1 MDSQSI
7 TKKKRDANI
16 ELLRIVAMLMII
28 TLHFNNQSK
37 ALLELGEPAS
47 SVQIFATILEA
58 IAITGVNVYVLISGY
73 YLSSSK
79 VKFSKILLLILQVY
93 FYTLLISG
101 AMMFVGAYSVK
112 PEDKLDRALRY
123 LFPISSEHYWFVTA
137 YVIMYVLAPVMNAAV
152 NTLKRKQLKTVI
164 IGLLTWFC
172 FIKSIVPAKFGTDRM
187 GYDFGWFI
195 CLYLIAAYIRK
206 YNVVL
211 FRDAKR
217 SALVYLVSVI
227 VIAAIGFIFYKIN
240 FDTTTRIYSEEIGD
254 YIYKGKFQYYAGVP
268 CHYNFFFAL
277 TGALGLFS
285 VFRFLRLKENLFAE
299 VIRIIAPYTLG
310 VYLLHM
316 HFEIADRWVEWI
328 EQIIGETPLDN
339 VLTFFIH
346 LVISVL
352 MVFFAGIFVDWIR
365 KYIFNFIG
373 RVLGDTGLFRL
384 IKRVD
389 DDLC

>member
-28 TLHFNNQSK
+28 TLHFNIHSK

-47 SVQIFATILEA
+47 SVQIFATVLEA

-79 VKFSKILLLILQVY
+79 VRLSKVLLLILQVY

-172 FIKSIVPAKFGTDRM
+172 FIKSIVPVKFGTDRM

-206 YNVVL
+206 YDIVL
-211 FRDAKR
+211 FRDVKK
-217 SALVYLVSVI
+217 SALVYLISVV
-227 VIAAIGFIFYKIN
+227 VIAAFSLVFYKIN
-240 FDTTTRIYSEEIGD
+240 FDTGN
-254 YIYKGKFQYYAGVP
+254 FNYYAEVP

-285 VFRFLRLKENLFAE
+285 VFRFMRLKENLLAD

-328 EQIIGETPLDN
+328 EHIIGETPLDN

-346 LVISVL
+346 LVVSVL
-352 MVFFAGIFVDWIR
+352 IVFFAGIFVDWIR
-365 KYIFNFIG
+365 KYIFNFFG
-373 RVLGDTGLFRL
+373 RVLGDTRLFRL

>member
-28 TLHFNNQSK
+28 TLHFNIHSK
-37 ALLELGEPAS
+37 ALLVLGEPAS
-47 SVQIFATILEA
+47 NVQIFATVLEA

-79 VKFSKILLLILQVY
+79 VRLSKVLLLILQVY

-152 NTLKRKQLKTVI
+152 NTLERKQLKTVI

-172 FIKSIVPAKFGTDRM
+172 FIKSIVPVKFGTDRM

-206 YNVVL
+206 YNIVL
-211 FRDAKR
+211 FRDAKK
-217 SALVYLVSVI
+217 SALVYLISVV
-227 VIAAIGFIFYKIN
+227 VIAAFSLAFYKIN
-240 FDTTTRIYSEEIGD
+240 FDTGN
-254 YIYKGKFQYYAGVP
+254 FNYYAEVP

-285 VFRFLRLKENLFAE
+285 VFRFMRLKENLLAE

-339 VLTFFIH
+339 VLMFFIH
-346 LVISVL
+346 LVVSVL
-352 MVFFAGIFVDWIR
+352 IVFFAGIFVDWIR
-365 KYIFNFIG
+365 KYIFNFFG
-373 RVLGDTGLFRL
+373 RVLGDTRLFRF

>member
-37 ALLELGEPAS
+37 ALLVLGEPAS
-47 SVQIFATILEA
+47 GVQIFATILEA

-79 VKFSKILLLILQVY
+79 VRLSKVLLLILQVY

-101 AMMFVGAYSVK
+101 AMMLVGAYTVK
-112 PEDKLDRALRY
+112 PDDTLDRMLKY

-137 YVIMYVLAPVMNAAV
+137 YVIMYLLAPVMNAAV
-152 NTLKRKQLKTVI
+152 NALKRKQLKAVI

-172 FIKSIVPAKFGTDRM
+172 FIKSIVPVKFGTDRM

-211 FRDAKR
+211 FIDAKK
-217 SALVYLVSVI
+217 SALVYLVSVV
-227 VIAAIGFIFYKIN
+227 VIAAFSLVFYMIN
-240 FDTTTRIYSEEIGD
+240 LATGNFN
-254 YIYKGKFQYYAGVP
+254 YYAEVP

-285 VFRFLRLKENLFAE
+285 VFRFMRLKENLFAE
-299 VIRIIAPYTLG
+299 AIRIIAPYTLG

-328 EQIIGETPLDN
+328 EHIIGETPLDN

-346 LVISVL
+346 LVVSVL
-352 MVFFAGIFVDWIR
+352 IVFFAGIFVDWIR
-365 KYIFNFIG
+365 KYIFNFFG
-373 RVLGDTGLFRL
+373 RVLGDTKVFRL

-389 DDLC
+389 EDLC

>member
-37 ALLELGEPAS
+37 ALLVLGEPAS
-47 SVQIFATILEA
+47 NVQIFATVLEA

-79 VKFSKILLLILQVY
+79 VRLSKVLLLILQVY

-101 AMMFVGAYSVK
+101 AMMLVGAYTVK
-112 PEDKLDRALRY
+112 PDDKLDRMLKY

-152 NTLKRKQLKTVI
+152 NTLERKQLKTVI

-172 FIKSIVPAKFGTDRM
+172 FIKSIVPVKFGTDRM

-211 FRDAKR
+211 FIDAKK
-217 SALVYLVSVI
+217 SALVYLVSVV
-227 VIAAIGFIFYKIN
+227 VIAAFSLVFYMIN
-240 FDTTTRIYSEEIGD
+240 LATGNFN
-254 YIYKGKFQYYAGVP
+254 YYAEVP

-285 VFRFLRLKENLFAE
+285 VFRFMRLKENLFAE
-299 VIRIIAPYTLG
+299 AIRIIAPYTLG

-328 EQIIGETPLDN
+328 EHIIGETPLDN
-339 VLTFFIH
+339 ALTFFIH
-346 LVISVL
+346 LVVSVL
-352 MVFFAGIFVDWIR
+352 IVFYAGIFVDWIR
-365 KYIFNFIG
+365 KYIFNFFG
-373 RVLGDTGLFRL
+373 RVLGDTKVFRL

-389 DDLC
+389 EDLC

>member
-37 ALLELGEPAS
+37 ALLVLGEPAS
-47 SVQIFATILEA
+47 SVQIFATVLEA

-79 VKFSKILLLILQVY
+79 VRLSKVLLLILQVY
-93 FYTLLISG
+93 FYTLLISC

-152 NTLKRKQLKTVI
+152 NTLKRKQLKAVI

-172 FIKSIVPAKFGTDRM
+172 FIKSIVPVKFGTDRM

-211 FRDAKR
+211 FIDAKK
-217 SALVYLVSVI
+217 SALVYLVSVV
-227 VIAAIGFIFYKIN
+227 VIAAFSLVFYMIN
-240 FDTTTRIYSEEIGD
+240 LATGNFN
-254 YIYKGKFQYYAGVP
+254 YYAQVP

-285 VFRFLRLKENLFAE
+285 VFRFMRLKENLFAE
-299 VIRIIAPYTLG
+299 AIRIIAPYTLG

-328 EQIIGETPLDN
+328 EHIIGETPLDN
-339 VLTFFIH
+339 ALTFFIH
-346 LVISVL
+346 LVVSVL
-352 MVFFAGIFVDWIR
+352 IVFFAGIFVDWIR
-365 KYIFNFIG
+365 KYIFNFFG
-373 RVLGDTGLFRL
+373 RVLGNTKVFRL

-389 DDLC
+389 EDLC

>member
-28 TLHFNNQSK
+28 TLHFNSRSN
-37 ALLELGEPAS
+37 ALLVLGEPAS
-47 SVQIFATILEA
+47 SVQIFATVLEA

-79 VKFSKILLLILQVY
+79 VRLSKVLLLILQVY

-172 FIKSIVPAKFGTDRM
+172 FIKSIVPVKFGTDRM

-206 YNVVL
+206 YNIVL
-211 FRDAKR
+211 FRDAKK
-217 SALVYLVSVI
+217 SALVYLISVV
-227 VIAAIGFIFYKIN
+227 VIAAFSLVFYKIN
-240 FDTTTRIYSEEIGD
+240 FDTGN
-254 YIYKGKFQYYAGVP
+254 FNYYAEVP

-285 VFRFLRLKENLFAE
+285 VFRFMRLKENLLAD

-346 LVISVL
+346 LVVSVL
-352 MVFFAGIFVDWIR
+352 IVFFAGIFVDWIR
-365 KYIFNFIG
+365 KYIFNFFG
-373 RVLGDTGLFRL
+373 RVLGDTRLFRL

>member
-37 ALLELGEPAS
+37 ALLVLGEPAS

-79 VKFSKILLLILQVY
+79 VRLSKVLLLILQVY

-101 AMMFVGAYSVK
+101 AMMLVGAYTVK
-112 PEDKLDRALRY
+112 PDDKLDRMLKY

-137 YVIMYVLAPVMNAAV
+137 YVIMYLLAPVMNAAV
-152 NTLKRKQLKTVI
+152 NALKRKQLKAVI

-172 FIKSIVPAKFGTDRM
+172 FIKSIVPVKFGTDRM

-285 VFRFLRLKENLFAE
+285 VFRFMRLKENLFAE
-299 VIRIIAPYTLG
+299 AIRIIAPYTLG

-328 EQIIGETPLDN
+328 EHIIGETPLDN
-339 VLTFFIH
+339 ALTFFIH
-346 LVISVL
+346 LVVSVL
-352 MVFFAGIFVDWIR
+352 IVFFAGIFVDWIR
-365 KYIFNFIG
+365 KYIFNFFG
-373 RVLGDTGLFRL
+373 RVLGDTKVFRL

-389 DDLC
+389 EDLC

>member
-28 TLHFNNQSK
+28 TLHFNIHSN
-37 ALLELGEPAS
+37 ALLVLGEPAS

-58 IAITGVNVYVLISGY
+58 VAITGVNVYVLISGY
-73 YLSSSK
+73 YLSFSK
-79 VKFSKILLLILQVY
+79 VKLSKVLLLILQVY
-93 FYTLLISG
+93 FYTLLISC

-152 NTLKRKQLKTVI
+152 NTLKRKQLKAVI

-172 FIKSIVPAKFGTDRM
+172 FIKSIVPVKFGTDRM

-206 YNVVL
+206 YNIVL
-211 FRDAKR
+211 FRDAKK
-217 SALVYLVSVI
+217 SALVYLISVV
-227 VIAAIGFIFYKIN
+227 VIAAFSLVFYKIN
-240 FDTTTRIYSEEIGD
+240 FDTGN
-254 YIYKGKFQYYAGVP
+254 FNYYAEVP

-285 VFRFLRLKENLFAE
+285 VFRFMRLKENLLAD

-328 EQIIGETPLDN
+328 EQIIGETPLDD

-346 LVISVL
+346 LVVSVL
-352 MVFFAGIFVDWIR
+352 IVFFAGIFVDWIR
-365 KYIFNFIG
+365 KYIFNFFG
-373 RVLGDTGLFRL
+373 RVLGDTRLFRF

>member
-28 TLHFNNQSK
+28 TLHFNYRSN
-37 ALLELGEPAS
+37 ALLVLGEPAS
-47 SVQIFATILEA
+47 NVQIFATVLEA

-79 VKFSKILLLILQVY
+79 VRLSKVLLLILQVY

-101 AMMFVGAYSVK
+101 AMMIVGAYSVK
-112 PEDKLDRALRY
+112 PDDKLDRMLKY

-187 GYDFGWFI
+187 GYDFGRFI

-206 YNVVL
+206 YNIVL
-211 FRDAKR
+211 FRDAKK
-217 SALVYLVSVI
+217 SALVYLISVV
-227 VIAAIGFIFYKIN
+227 VIAAFSLVFYKIN
-240 FDTTTRIYSEEIGD
+240 FDTGN
-254 YIYKGKFQYYAGVP
+254 FNYYAEVP

-285 VFRFLRLKENLFAE
+285 VFRFMRLKENLLAE

-339 VLTFFIH
+339 VLMFFIH
-346 LVISVL
+346 LVVSVL
-352 MVFFAGIFVDWIR
+352 IVFFAGIFVDWIR
-365 KYIFNFIG
+365 KYIFNFFG
-373 RVLGDTGLFRL
+373 RVLGDTRLFRF

>member
-28 TLHFNNQSK
+28 TLHFNYRSN
-37 ALLELGEPAS
+37 ALLVLGEPAS
-47 SVQIFATILEA
+47 NVQIFATVLEA

-79 VKFSKILLLILQVY
+79 VRLSKVLLLILQVY

-101 AMMFVGAYSVK
+101 AMMIVGAYSVK

-172 FIKSIVPAKFGTDRM
+172 FIKSIVPVKFGTDRM

-206 YNVVL
+206 YNIVL
-211 FRDAKR
+211 FRDAKK
-217 SALVYLVSVI
+217 SALVYLISVV
-227 VIAAIGFIFYKIN
+227 VIAAFSLVFYKIN
-240 FDTTTRIYSEEIGD
+240 FDTGN
-254 YIYKGKFQYYAGVP
+254 FNYYAEVP

-285 VFRFLRLKENLFAE
+285 VFRFMRLKENLLAE

-339 VLTFFIH
+339 VLMFFIH
-346 LVISVL
+346 LVVSVL
-352 MVFFAGIFVDWIR
+352 IVFFAGIFVDWIR
-365 KYIFNFIG
+365 KYIFNFCG
-373 RVLGDTGLFRL
+373 RVLGDTRLFRF

-389 DDLC
+389 DS

>member
-28 TLHFNNQSK
+28 TLHFNYRSN
-37 ALLELGEPAS
+37 ALLVLGEPAS
-47 SVQIFATILEA
+47 NVQLFATILEA

-79 VKFSKILLLILQVY
+79 VRLSKVLLLILQVY

-101 AMMFVGAYSVK
+101 AMMIVGAYSVK

-172 FIKSIVPAKFGTDRM
+172 FIKSIVPVKFGTDRM

-285 VFRFLRLKENLFAE
+285 VFRFMRLKENLLAD

-339 VLTFFIH
+339 VLMFFIH
-346 LVISVL
+346 LVVSVL
-352 MVFFAGIFVDWIR
+352 IVFFAGIFVDWIR
-365 KYIFNFIG
+365 KYIFNFFG
-373 RVLGDTGLFRL
+373 RVLGDTRLFRF

>member
-28 TLHFNNQSK
+28 TLHFNYRSN
-37 ALLELGEPAS
+37 ALLVLGEPAS
-47 SVQIFATILEA
+47 NVQLFATILEA

-79 VKFSKILLLILQVY
+79 VRLSKVLLLILQVY

-101 AMMFVGAYSVK
+101 AMMIVGAYSVK

-172 FIKSIVPAKFGTDRM
+172 FIKSIVPVKFGTDRM

-206 YNVVL
+206 YNIVL
-211 FRDAKR
+211 FRDAKK
-217 SALVYLVSVI
+217 SALVYLISVV
-227 VIAAIGFIFYKIN
+227 VIAAFSLVFYKIN
-240 FDTTTRIYSEEIGD
+240 FDTGN
-254 YIYKGKFQYYAGVP
+254 FNYYAEVP

-285 VFRFLRLKENLFAE
+285 VFRFMRLKENLLAE

-339 VLTFFIH
+339 VLMFFIH
-346 LVISVL
+346 LVVSVL
-352 MVFFAGIFVDWIR
+352 IVFFAGIFVDWIR
-365 KYIFNFIG
+365 KYIFNFFG
-373 RVLGDTGLFRL
+373 RVLGDTRLFRL

>member
-1 MDSQSI
+1 MDSGSMM
-7 TKKKRDANI
+7 TKKRSANI
-16 ELLRIVAMLMII
+16 ELLRIVAMFMIL
-28 TLHFNNQSK
+28 TLHFNLK
-37 ALLELGEPAS
+37 TGALLKLGEPAS
-47 SVQIFATILEA
+47 GVNIFATILEA
-58 IAITGVNVYVLISGY
+58 VAITGVNVYVLITGY
-73 YLSSSK
+73 FLSASK
-79 VKFSKILLLILQVY
+79 VKFSKMLSLILQVY

-101 AMMFVGAYSVK
+101 AMMLVEAYSVK
-112 PEDKLDRALRY
+112 PDDKLDRMLRY

-152 NTLKRKQLKTVI
+152 NTLKRKQLKVVI

-172 FIKSIVPAKFGTDRM
+172 FIKSIVPVKFGTDRM

-206 YNVVL
+206 YNVTL
-211 FRDAKR
+211 FFDAKR
-217 SALVYLVSVI
+217 SALVYLISVI
-227 VIAAIGFIFYKIN
+227 VIAAFSLIFYKIN
-240 FDTTTRIYSEEIGD
+240 LETGAINYETGLWE
-254 YIYKGKFQYYAGVP
+254 GKFTYYSVVP
-268 CHYNFFFAL
+268 THYNFFFAL

-285 VFRFLRLKENLFAE
+285 VFRFMRLKENLFAE

-339 VLTFFIH
+339 VLMYFIH
-346 LVISVL
+346 LVVSIVI
-352 MVFFAGIFVDWIR
+352 VFFAGVFVDWIR
-365 KYIFNFIG
+365 KYIFNFFG
-373 RVLGDTGLFRL
+373 RVLGETRLFKL

>member
-37 ALLELGEPAS
+37 ALLVLGEPAS
-47 SVQIFATILEA
+47 NVQIFATVLEA

-79 VKFSKILLLILQVY
+79 VRLSKVLLLILQVY
-93 FYTLLISG
+93 FYTLLISC

-172 FIKSIVPAKFGTDRM
+172 FIKSIVPVKFGTDRM

-206 YNVVL
+206 YNIVL
-211 FRDAKR
+211 FRDAKK
-217 SALVYLVSVI
+217 SALVYLISVV
-227 VIAAIGFIFYKIN
+227 VIAAFSLVFYKIN
-240 FDTTTRIYSEEIGD
+240 FDTGN
-254 YIYKGKFQYYAGVP
+254 FNYYAEVP

-285 VFRFLRLKENLFAE
+285 VFRFMRLKENLLAD

-328 EQIIGETPLDN
+328 EHIIGETPLDN

-346 LVISVL
+346 LVVSVL
-352 MVFFAGIFVDWIR
+352 IVFFAGIFVDWIR
-365 KYIFNFIG
+365 KYIFNFFG
-373 RVLGDTGLFRL
+373 RVLGDTRLFRF

>member
-28 TLHFNNQSK
+28 TLHFNIHSK
-37 ALLELGEPAS
+37 ALLVLGEPAS
-47 SVQIFATILEA
+47 NVQIFATVLEA

-79 VKFSKILLLILQVY
+79 VRLSKVLLLILQVY

-172 FIKSIVPAKFGTDRM
+172 FIKSIVPVKFGTDRM

-206 YNVVL
+206 YNIVL
-211 FRDAKR
+211 FRDAKK
-217 SALVYLVSVI
+217 SALVYLISVV
-227 VIAAIGFIFYKIN
+227 VIAAFSLVFYKIN
-240 FDTTTRIYSEEIGD
+240 FDTGN
-254 YIYKGKFQYYAGVP
+254 FNYYAEVP

-285 VFRFLRLKENLFAE
+285 VFRFMRLKENLLAD

-346 LVISVL
+346 LVVSVL
-352 MVFFAGIFVDWIR
+352 IVFFAGIFVDWIR
-365 KYIFNFIG
+365 KYIFNFFG
-373 RVLGDTGLFRL
+373 RVLGDTRLFRF

>member
-28 TLHFNNQSK
+28 TLHFNIHSK

-47 SVQIFATILEA
+47 SVQIFATVLEA

-79 VKFSKILLLILQVY
+79 VRLSKVLLLILQVY

-152 NTLKRKQLKTVI
+152 NALKRKQLKAVI

-172 FIKSIVPAKFGTDRM
+172 FIKSIVPVKFGTDRM

-206 YNVVL
+206 YDIVL
-211 FRDAKR
+211 FRDVKK
-217 SALVYLVSVI
+217 SALVYLISVV
-227 VIAAIGFIFYKIN
+227 VIAAFSLVFYKIN
-240 FDTTTRIYSEEIGD
+240 FDTGN
-254 YIYKGKFQYYAGVP
+254 FNYYAEVP

-285 VFRFLRLKENLFAE
+285 VFRFMRLKENLLAD

-328 EQIIGETPLDN
+328 EHIIGETPLDN

-346 LVISVL
+346 LVVSVL
-352 MVFFAGIFVDWIR
+352 IVFFAGIFVDWIR
-365 KYIFNFIG
+365 KYIFNFFG
-373 RVLGDTGLFRL
+373 RVLGDTRLFRL

>member
-28 TLHFNNQSK
+28 TLHFNIHSK
-37 ALLELGEPAS
+37 ALLVLGEPAS
-47 SVQIFATILEA
+47 NVQIFATVLEA

-79 VKFSKILLLILQVY
+79 VKLSKVLLLILQVY
-93 FYTLLISG
+93 FYTLLISC

-172 FIKSIVPAKFGTDRM
+172 FIKSIVPVKFGTDRM

-206 YNVVL
+206 YNIVL
-211 FRDAKR
+211 FRDAKK
-217 SALVYLVSVI
+217 SALVYLISVV
-227 VIAAIGFIFYKIN
+227 VIAAFSLVFYKIN
-240 FDTTTRIYSEEIGD
+240 FDTGN
-254 YIYKGKFQYYAGVP
+254 FNYYAEVP

-285 VFRFLRLKENLFAE
+285 VFRFMRLKENLLAD

-339 VLTFFIH
+339 VLMFFIH
-346 LVISVL
+346 LVVSVL
-352 MVFFAGIFVDWIR
+352 IVFFAGIFVDWIR
-365 KYIFNFIG
+365 KYIFNFFG
-373 RVLGDTGLFRL
+373 RVLGDTRLFRF

>member
-37 ALLELGEPAS
+37 ALLVLGEPAS
-47 SVQIFATILEA
+47 NVQIFATILEA

-352 MVFFAGIFVDWIR
+352 MVFFAGIFVDRIR

>member
-37 ALLELGEPAS
+37 ALLVLGEPAS
-47 SVQIFATILEA
+47 NVQIFATVLEA

-79 VKFSKILLLILQVY
+79 VRLSKVILLILQVY
-93 FYTLLISG
+93 FYTLIISG
-101 AMMFVGAYSVK
+101 AMMLVGAYTVK
-112 PEDKLDRALRY
+112 PDDKLDRMLKY

-137 YVIMYVLAPVMNAAV
+137 YVIMYLLAPVMNAAV
-152 NTLKRKQLKTVI
+152 NALKRKQLKAVI

-172 FIKSIVPAKFGTDRM
+172 FIKSIVPVKFGTDRM

-211 FRDAKR
+211 FIDAKT
-217 SALVYLVSVI
+217 SALVYLVSVV
-227 VIAAIGFIFYKIN
+227 VIAAFSLIFYMIN
-240 FDTTTRIYSEEIGD
+240 LATGNFN
-254 YIYKGKFQYYAGVP
+254 YYAEVP

-285 VFRFLRLKENLFAE
+285 VFRFMRLKENLFAE

-328 EQIIGETPLDN
+328 EHIIGETPLDN

-346 LVISVL
+346 LVVSVL
-352 MVFFAGIFVDWIR
+352 IVFFAGIFVDWIR
-365 KYIFNFIG
+365 KYIFNFFG
-373 RVLGDTGLFRL
+373 RVLGDTKVFRL

-389 DDLC
+389 EDLC

>member
-28 TLHFNNQSK
+28 TLHFNYRSN
-37 ALLELGEPAS
+37 ALLVLGEPAS
-47 SVQIFATILEA
+47 NVQLFATILEA

-79 VKFSKILLLILQVY
+79 VRLSKVLLLILQVY

-101 AMMFVGAYSVK
+101 AMMIVGAYSVK

-172 FIKSIVPAKFGTDRM
+172 FIKSIVPVKFGTDRM

-206 YNVVL
+206 YNIVL
-211 FRDAKR
+211 FRDAKK
-217 SALVYLVSVI
+217 SALVYLISVV
-227 VIAAIGFIFYKIN
+227 VIAAFSLVFYKIN
-240 FDTTTRIYSEEIGD
+240 FDTGN
-254 YIYKGKFQYYAGVP
+254 FNYYAEVP

-285 VFRFLRLKENLFAE
+285 VFRFMRLKENLLAD

-339 VLTFFIH
+339 VLMFFIH
-346 LVISVL
+346 LVVSVL
-352 MVFFAGIFVDWIR
+352 IVFFAGIFVDWIR
-365 KYIFNFIG
+365 KYIFNFFG
-373 RVLGDTGLFRL
+373 RVLGDTRLFRL

>member
-285 VFRFLRLKENLFAE
+285 VFRFMRLKENLFAE

>member
-28 TLHFNNQSK
+28 TLHFNIHSK
-37 ALLELGEPAS
+37 ALLVLGEPAS
-47 SVQIFATILEA
+47 NVQIFATVLEA

-79 VKFSKILLLILQVY
+79 VRLSKVLLLILQVY
-93 FYTLLISG
+93 FYTLLISC

-152 NTLKRKQLKTVI
+152 NTLERKQLKTVI

-172 FIKSIVPAKFGTDRM
+172 FIKSIVPVKFGTDRM

-206 YNVVL
+206 YNIVL
-211 FRDAKR
+211 FRDAKK
-217 SALVYLVSVI
+217 SALVYLISVV
-227 VIAAIGFIFYKIN
+227 VIAAFSLVFYKIN
-240 FDTTTRIYSEEIGD
+240 FDTGN
-254 YIYKGKFQYYAGVP
+254 FNYYAEVP

-285 VFRFLRLKENLFAE
+285 VFRFMRLKENLLAD

>member
-37 ALLELGEPAS
+37 ALLVLGEPAS
-47 SVQIFATILEA
+47 NVQIFATVLEA

-79 VKFSKILLLILQVY
+79 VRLSKVLLLILQVY

-101 AMMFVGAYSVK
+101 AMMIVGAYSVK

-172 FIKSIVPAKFGTDRM
+172 FIKSIVPVKFGTDRM

-211 FRDAKR
+211 FIDAKK
-217 SALVYLVSVI
+217 SALVYLVSVV
-227 VIAAIGFIFYKIN
+227 VIAAFSLVFYMIN
-240 FDTTTRIYSEEIGD
+240 LATGNFN
-254 YIYKGKFQYYAGVP
+254 YYAQVP

-285 VFRFLRLKENLFAE
+285 VFRFMRLKENLFAE

-365 KYIFNFIG
+365 KYIFNFFG
-373 RVLGDTGLFRL
+373 RVLGDTRLFRF

-389 DDLC
+389 EDLC

>member
-28 TLHFNNQSK
+28 TLHFNIHSK

-47 SVQIFATILEA
+47 SVQIFATVLEA

-79 VKFSKILLLILQVY
+79 VRLSKVLLLILQVY

-172 FIKSIVPAKFGTDRM
+172 FIKSIVPVKFGTDRM

-206 YNVVL
+206 YDIVL
-211 FRDAKR
+211 FRDVKK
-217 SALVYLVSVI
+217 SALVYLISVV
-227 VIAAIGFIFYKIN
+227 VIAAFSLVFYKIN
-240 FDTTTRIYSEEIGD
+240 FDTGN
-254 YIYKGKFQYYAGVP
+254 FNYYAEVP

-285 VFRFLRLKENLFAE
+285 VFRFMRLKENLFAE

-328 EQIIGETPLDN
+328 EHIIGETPLDN

-346 LVISVL
+346 LVVSVL
-352 MVFFAGIFVDWIR
+352 IVFFAGIFVDWIR
-365 KYIFNFIG
+365 KYIFNFFG
-373 RVLGDTGLFRL
+373 RVLGDTRLFRL

>member
-37 ALLELGEPAS
+37 ALLVLGEPAS
-47 SVQIFATILEA
+47 NVQIFATVLEA

-79 VKFSKILLLILQVY
+79 VKLSKVLLLILQVY
-93 FYTLLISG
+93 FYTLLISC

-152 NTLKRKQLKTVI
+152 NTLKRKQLKAVI

-172 FIKSIVPAKFGTDRM
+172 FIKSIVPVKFGTDRM

-211 FRDAKR
+211 FIDAKK
-217 SALVYLVSVI
+217 SALVYLVSVV
-227 VIAAIGFIFYKIN
+227 VIAAFSLVFYMIN
-240 FDTTTRIYSEEIGD
+240 LATGNFN
-254 YIYKGKFQYYAGVP
+254 YYAEVP

-285 VFRFLRLKENLFAE
+285 VFRFMRLKENLFAE
-299 VIRIIAPYTLG
+299 AIRIIAPYTLG

-328 EQIIGETPLDN
+328 EHIIGETPLDN
-339 VLTFFIH
+339 ALTFFIH
-346 LVISVL
+346 LVVSVL
-352 MVFFAGIFVDWIR
+352 IVFFAGIFVDWIR
-365 KYIFNFIG
+365 KYIFNFFG
-373 RVLGDTGLFRL
+373 RVLGDTKVFRL

-389 DDLC
+389 EDLC

>member
-1 MDSQSI
+1 M
-7 TKKKRDANI
+7 
-16 ELLRIVAMLMII
+16 
-28 TLHFNNQSK
+28 
-37 ALLELGEPAS
+37 
-47 SVQIFATILEA
+47 
-58 IAITGVNVYVLISGY
+58 
-73 YLSSSK
+73 
-79 VKFSKILLLILQVY
+79 
-93 FYTLLISG
+93 
-101 AMMFVGAYSVK
+101 
-112 PEDKLDRALRY
+112 
-123 LFPISSEHYWFVTA
+123 
-137 YVIMYVLAPVMNAAV
+137 
-152 NTLKRKQLKTVI
+152 
-164 IGLLTWFC
+164 
-172 FIKSIVPAKFGTDRM
+172 
-187 GYDFGWFI
+187 
-195 CLYLIAAYIRK
+195 
-206 YNVVL
+206 
-211 FRDAKR
+211 
-217 SALVYLVSVI
+217 SVI
-227 VIAAIGFIFYKIN
+227 VIASIIFIFYKIN
-240 FDTTTRIYSEEIGD
+240 FET
-254 YIYKGKFQYYAGVP
+254 GKFIYLARDIPY
-268 CHYNFFFAL
+268 HYNFFFAL

-285 VFRFLRLKENLFAE
+285 VFRFMRLKENLFAE

>member
-28 TLHFNNQSK
+28 TLHFNIHSK
-37 ALLELGEPAS
+37 ALLVLGEPAS
-47 SVQIFATILEA
+47 NVQIFATVLEA

-79 VKFSKILLLILQVY
+79 VKLSKVLLLILQVY

-172 FIKSIVPAKFGTDRM
+172 FIKSIVPVKFGTDRM

-206 YNVVL
+206 YNIVL
-211 FRDAKR
+211 FRDAKK
-217 SALVYLVSVI
+217 SALVYLISVV
-227 VIAAIGFIFYKIN
+227 VIAAFSLVFYKIN
-240 FDTTTRIYSEEIGD
+240 FDTGN
-254 YIYKGKFQYYAGVP
+254 FNYYAEVP

-285 VFRFLRLKENLFAE
+285 VFRFMRLKENLLAE

-328 EQIIGETPLDN
+328 EHIIGETPLDN

-346 LVISVL
+346 LVVSVL
-352 MVFFAGIFVDWIR
+352 IVFFAGIFVDWIR
-365 KYIFNFIG
+365 KYIFNFFG
-373 RVLGDTGLFRL
+373 RVLGDTRLFRF

>member
-285 VFRFLRLKENLFAE
+285 VFRFMRLKENLLAD

-339 VLTFFIH
+339 VLMFFIH
-346 LVISVL
+346 LVVSVL
-352 MVFFAGIFVDWIR
+352 IVFFAGIFVDWIR
-365 KYIFNFIG
+365 KYIFNFFG
-373 RVLGDTGLFRL
+373 RVLGDTRLFRL

>member
-28 TLHFNNQSK
+28 TLHFNIHSK
-37 ALLELGEPAS
+37 ALLVLGEPAS
-47 SVQIFATILEA
+47 NVQIFATVLEA

-79 VKFSKILLLILQVY
+79 VRLSKVLLLILQVY

-152 NTLKRKQLKTVI
+152 NTLERKQLKTVI
-164 IGLLTWFC
+164 VGLLTWFC
-172 FIKSIVPAKFGTDRM
+172 FIKSIVPVKFGTDRM

-206 YNVVL
+206 YNIVL
-211 FRDAKR
+211 FRDAKK
-217 SALVYLVSVI
+217 SALVYLISVV
-227 VIAAIGFIFYKIN
+227 VIAAFSLVFYKIN
-240 FDTTTRIYSEEIGD
+240 FDTGN
-254 YIYKGKFQYYAGVP
+254 FNYYAEVP

-285 VFRFLRLKENLFAE
+285 VFRFMRLKENLLAE

-328 EQIIGETPLDN
+328 EQIIGDTPLDN
-339 VLTFFIH
+339 VLMFFVH
-346 LVISVL
+346 LVVSVL
-352 MVFFAGIFVDWIR
+352 IVFFAGIFVDWIR
-365 KYIFNFIG
+365 KYIFNFFG
-373 RVLGDTGLFRL
+373 RVLGDTRLFRL

>member
-37 ALLELGEPAS
+37 ALLVLGEPAS
-47 SVQIFATILEA
+47 NVQIFATVLEA

-79 VKFSKILLLILQVY
+79 VRLSKVLLLILQVY

-101 AMMFVGAYSVK
+101 AMMIVGAYSVK

-137 YVIMYVLAPVMNAAV
+137 YVIMYVMAPVMNAAV

-172 FIKSIVPAKFGTDRM
+172 FIKSIVPVKFGTDRM

-206 YNVVL
+206 YNIVL
-211 FRDAKR
+211 FRDAKK
-217 SALVYLVSVI
+217 SALVYLISVV
-227 VIAAIGFIFYKIN
+227 VIAAFSLVFYKIN
-240 FDTTTRIYSEEIGD
+240 FDTGN
-254 YIYKGKFQYYAGVP
+254 FNYYAEVP

-285 VFRFLRLKENLFAE
+285 VFRFMRLKENLLAD

-328 EQIIGETPLDN
+328 EHIIGETPLDN

-346 LVISVL
+346 LVVSVL
-352 MVFFAGIFVDWIR
+352 IVFFAGIFVDWIR
-365 KYIFNFIG
+365 KYIFNFFG
-373 RVLGDTGLFRL
+373 RVLGDTRLFRF

>member
-37 ALLELGEPAS
+37 ALLVLGEPAS
-47 SVQIFATILEA
+47 NVQIFATVLEA

-79 VKFSKILLLILQVY
+79 VKLSKVLLLILQVY
-93 FYTLLISG
+93 FYTLLISC

-172 FIKSIVPAKFGTDRM
+172 FIKSIVPVKFGTDRM

-211 FRDAKR
+211 FIDAKK
-217 SALVYLVSVI
+217 SALVYLVSVV
-227 VIAAIGFIFYKIN
+227 VIAAFSLVFYMIN
-240 FDTTTRIYSEEIGD
+240 LATGNFN
-254 YIYKGKFQYYAGVP
+254 YYAEVP

-285 VFRFLRLKENLFAE
+285 VFRFMRLKENLFAE

-328 EQIIGETPLDN
+328 EHIIGETPLDN
-339 VLTFFIH
+339 ALTFFIH
-346 LVISVL
+346 LVVSVL
-352 MVFFAGIFVDWIR
+352 IVFFAGIFVDWIR
-365 KYIFNFIG
+365 KYIFNFFG
-373 RVLGDTGLFRL
+373 RVLGDTKVFRL

-389 DDLC
+389 EDLC

>member
-28 TLHFNNQSK
+28 TLHFNYRSN
-37 ALLELGEPAS
+37 ALLVLGEPAS
-47 SVQIFATILEA
+47 NVQIFATILEA

-79 VKFSKILLLILQVY
+79 VRLSKVLLLILQVY

-101 AMMFVGAYSVK
+101 AMMIVGAYSVK
-112 PEDKLDRALRY
+112 PDDKLDRMLKY

-152 NTLKRKQLKTVI
+152 NTLERKQLKTVI

-172 FIKSIVPAKFGTDRM
+172 FIKSIVPVKFGTDRM

-206 YNVVL
+206 YNIVL
-211 FRDAKR
+211 FRDVKK
-217 SALVYLVSVI
+217 SALVYLISVV
-227 VIAAIGFIFYKIN
+227 VIAAFSLVFYKIN
-240 FDTTTRIYSEEIGD
+240 FDTGN
-254 YIYKGKFQYYAGVP
+254 FNYYAEVP

-285 VFRFLRLKENLFAE
+285 VFRFMRLKENLLAD

-328 EQIIGETPLDN
+328 EHIIGETPLDN

-346 LVISVL
+346 LVVSVL
-352 MVFFAGIFVDWIR
+352 IVFFAGIFVDWIR
-365 KYIFNFIG
+365 KYIFNFFG
-373 RVLGDTGLFRL
+373 RVLGDTRLFRL

>member
-28 TLHFNNQSK
+28 TLHFNIHSK
-37 ALLELGEPAS
+37 ALLVLGEPAS
-47 SVQIFATILEA
+47 NVQIFATVLEA

-79 VKFSKILLLILQVY
+79 VRLSKVLLLILQVY

-172 FIKSIVPAKFGTDRM
+172 FIKSIVPVKFGTDRM

-206 YNVVL
+206 YNIVL
-211 FRDAKR
+211 FRDAKK
-217 SALVYLVSVI
+217 SALVYLISVV
-227 VIAAIGFIFYKIN
+227 VIAAFSLVFYKIN
-240 FDTTTRIYSEEIGD
+240 FDTGN
-254 YIYKGKFQYYAGVP
+254 FNYYAEVP

-285 VFRFLRLKENLFAE
+285 VFRFMRLKENLLAE

-339 VLTFFIH
+339 VLMFFIH
-346 LVISVL
+346 LVVSVL
-352 MVFFAGIFVDWIR
+352 IVFFAGIFVDWIR
-365 KYIFNFIG
+365 KYIFNFFG
-373 RVLGDTGLFRL
+373 RVLGDTRLFRL

>member
-28 TLHFNNQSK
+28 TLHFNIHSK
-37 ALLELGEPAS
+37 ALLVLGEPAS
-47 SVQIFATILEA
+47 NVQIFATVLEA

-79 VKFSKILLLILQVY
+79 VRLSKVLLLILQVY
-93 FYTLLISG
+93 FYTLLISC

-172 FIKSIVPAKFGTDRM
+172 FIKSIVPVKFGTDRM

-206 YNVVL
+206 YNIVL
-211 FRDAKR
+211 FRDAKK
-217 SALVYLVSVI
+217 STLVYLISVV
-227 VIAAIGFIFYKIN
+227 VIAAFSLVFYKIN
-240 FDTTTRIYSEEIGD
+240 FDTGN
-254 YIYKGKFQYYAGVP
+254 FNYYAEVP

-285 VFRFLRLKENLFAE
+285 VFRFMRLKENLLAE

-339 VLTFFIH
+339 VLMFFIH
-346 LVISVL
+346 LVVSVL
-352 MVFFAGIFVDWIR
+352 IVFFAGIFVDWIR
-365 KYIFNFIG
+365 KYIFNFFG
-373 RVLGDTGLFRL
+373 RVLGDTRLFRL

>member
-28 TLHFNNQSK
+28 TLHFNTQSK
-37 ALLELGEPAS
+37 ALLVLGEPAS
-47 SVQIFATILEA
+47 NVQIFATILEA

-79 VKFSKILLLILQVY
+79 VRLSKVLLLILQVY

-101 AMMFVGAYSVK
+101 AMMIVGAYTVK
-112 PEDKLDRALRY
+112 PDDKLDRMLKY

-137 YVIMYVLAPVMNAAV
+137 YVIMYLLAPVMNAAV
-152 NTLKRKQLKTVI
+152 SALKRKQLKTVI

-172 FIKSIVPAKFGTDRM
+172 FIKSIVPVKFGTDRM

-211 FRDAKR
+211 FIDVKK
-217 SALVYLVSVI
+217 SALVYLVSVV
-227 VIAAIGFIFYKIN
+227 VIAAFSLVFYKIN
-240 FDTTTRIYSEEIGD
+240 LATGNFN
-254 YIYKGKFQYYAGVP
+254 YYAEVP

-285 VFRFLRLKENLFAE
+285 VFRFMRLKENLFAE
-299 VIRIIAPYTLG
+299 AIRIIAPYTLG

-328 EQIIGETPLDN
+328 EHIIGETPLDN
-339 VLTFFIH
+339 ALTFFIH
-346 LVISVL
+346 LVVSVL
-352 MVFFAGIFVDWIR
+352 IVFFAGIFVDWIR
-365 KYIFNFIG
+365 KYIFNFFG
-373 RVLGDTGLFRL
+373 RVLGDTKVFRL

-389 DDLC
+389 EDLC

>member
-37 ALLELGEPAS
+37 ALLVLGEPAS
-47 SVQIFATILEA
+47 NVQIFATVLEA

-79 VKFSKILLLILQVY
+79 VRLSKVLLLILQVY
-93 FYTLLISG
+93 FYTLLISC

-152 NTLKRKQLKTVI
+152 NTLERKQLKTVI

-206 YNVVL
+206 YNIVL
-211 FRDAKR
+211 FRDAKK
-217 SALVYLVSVI
+217 SALVYLISVV
-227 VIAAIGFIFYKIN
+227 VIAAFSLVFYKIN
-240 FDTTTRIYSEEIGD
+240 FDTGN
-254 YIYKGKFQYYAGVP
+254 FNYYAEVP

-285 VFRFLRLKENLFAE
+285 VFRFMRLKENLFAE
-299 VIRIIAPYTLG
+299 AIRIIAPYTLG

-346 LVISVL
+346 LVVSVL
-352 MVFFAGIFVDWIR
+352 IVFFAGIFVDWIR
-365 KYIFNFIG
+365 KYIFNFFG
-373 RVLGDTGLFRL
+373 RVLGDTRLFRL